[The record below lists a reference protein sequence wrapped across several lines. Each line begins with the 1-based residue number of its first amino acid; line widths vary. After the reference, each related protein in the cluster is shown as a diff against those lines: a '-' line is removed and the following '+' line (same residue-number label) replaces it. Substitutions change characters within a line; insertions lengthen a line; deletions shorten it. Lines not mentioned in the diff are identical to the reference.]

1 MAKNSEFKPLA
12 QEIYQYLG
20 GMANVESLNHCMTRL
35 RIKVKDMSLI
45 DIDSL
50 KKIKGVLGVIEDD
63 TLQIV
68 IGPGKVNKVA
78 TLMVEMA
85 GVGLGE
91 PFPEGIK
98 GDDSSKDNLKKVQ
111 EVAEAV
117 KANQK
122 SKINE
127 KAGFRKFLKHIA
139 NIFVPLI
146 PAFVGAGILGG
157 VGAIISNMIEAGDLN
172 SDWQIYADFFNILK
186 SGIFSFLPIFVGINT
201 AKEFGANQSLG
212 GAIGAITMLPGLSV
226 GGFIPNIFLSGTNLA
241 SGQGGVIGVILAVWV
256 LSIIE
261 KKLHQIIP
269 DSLDI
274 IIVPTLSLLV
284 TGLLTLFLFMP
295 IAGFISAGLVESINF
310 ILEKGGA
317 FAGFVLGSL
326 FLPMVMLG
334 LHQVLLPIHI
344 ELINSMGM
352 SVPFAILAMA
362 GGGQVGA
369 AFALW
374 IRLRKDKDLVELIK
388 GALPVGILGIGEP
401 LIYGV
406 TLPLGRPFLT
416 ACLGGGVGGA
426 VIGYLGNVGAT
437 AIGPSGM
444 ALLPLIHNGQWVGYL
459 VGLFSA
465 YIAGFI
471 FTFFFGIP
479 EDRLK
484 GQGMINES

>member
-1 MAKNSEFKPLA
+1 MAKDSEFKPLA
-12 QEIYQYLG
+12 QEIYKNLG
-20 GMANVESLNHCMTRL
+20 GISNVESLNHCMTRL
-35 RIKVKDMSLI
+35 RIKIKDNSQV
-45 DIDSL
+45 DIEAL

-63 TLQIV
+63 TLQVV

-78 TLMVEMA
+78 NLMVEMA

-91 PFPEGIK
+91 SFPEQTGVVL
-98 GDDSSKDNLKKVQ
+98 KDNLDKVK
-111 EVAEAV
+111 EKAESV
-117 KANQK
+117 KAQQK
-122 SKINE
+122 SKIND
-127 KAGFRKFLKHIA
+127 KVGFRKFLKHIA

-157 VGAIISNMIEAGDLN
+157 AGAVISNMILAGDLN
-172 SDWQIYADFFNILK
+172 SSWQIYADLFNILK
-186 SGIFSFLPIFVGINT
+186 SGVFSFLPIFVGINT

-212 GAIGAITMLPGLSV
+212 GAIGAITSLTGLSE
-226 GGFIPNIFLSGTNLA
+226 GGFIPNIFLADTNLA

-274 IIVPTLSLLV
+274 IVVPTLSLLI

-310 ILEKGGA
+310 ILAKGGVL
-317 FAGFVLGSL
+317 AGFALGAL

-369 AFALW
+369 AIALW

-406 TLPLGRPFLT
+406 TLPLGRPFIT
-416 ACLGGGVGGA
+416 ACLGGGIGGA

-437 AIGPSGM
+437 AIGPSGL
-444 ALLPLIHNGQWVGYL
+444 ALLPLIHNGEWVGYL
-459 VGLFSA
+459 VGLLSA
-465 YIAGFI
+465 YVAGFI

-479 EDRLK
+479 KDRLE
-484 GQGMINES
+484 N